1 MVCITSRIGLKIISK
16 IELLDANMP
25 SGIPIMTQKR
35 TAVKIIASVVMV
47 SDQTSTR
54 SMKIKLNIVNRAKRI
69 PLVL

>member
-16 IELLDANMP
+16 IELREANMP

-54 SMKIKLNIVNRAKRI
+54 SMKTKLNIVNRAKRI